1 MHGTLP
7 AAPRPRSGGSLPL
20 VLRLA
25 LRELRSGLRGFGI
38 FLACIAL
45 GVAAIA
51 GVSSIS
57 RSLTEGLTREGRKI
71 LGGDMTFSLI
81 HREMDPAQR
90 AFLASRGQV
99 SSLASLR
106 AMALAGDKGSG
117 LVELKAVDAAY
128 PTVGEV
134 QTDPQRP
141 VPELL
146 SRQGEAF
153 GGIVDQT
160 LLSRL
165 DLKIGDRVNVGQ
177 AVIELRAVL
186 VSEPDKI
193 ANGIGFG
200 PRLLVSED
208 ALRATNLLQ
217 PGSLVRWTYRL
228 NLEPNAPDATLE
240 RIATEADRQFPEA
253 GWEIRSR
260 VNADP
265 RFARSIERFTQFL
278 TLVGLTA
285 LLVGGVGVANAV
297 KGF

>member
-1 MHGTLP
+1 MHGTIP
-7 AAPRPRSGGSLPL
+7 AVPPRRRSGASLPL

-25 LRELRSGLRGFGI
+25 LRELRGGLRGFGI

-134 QTDPQRP
+134 QTAPQRP
-141 VPELL
+141 VAELL

-177 AVIELRAVL
+177 AVIELRA
-186 VSEPDKI
+186 
-193 ANGIGFG
+193 
-200 PRLLVSED
+200 
-208 ALRATNLLQ
+208 
-217 PGSLVRWTYRL
+217 
-228 NLEPNAPDATLE
+228 
-240 RIATEADRQFPEA
+240 
-253 GWEIRSR
+253 
-260 VNADP
+260 
-265 RFARSIERFTQFL
+265 
-278 TLVGLTA
+278 
-285 LLVGGVGVANAV
+285 
-297 KGF
+297 